1 VGALALVAV
10 IGWQSLGGPS
20 ASRDGGVLGVTASA
34 APSRAAPTSGTPL
47 ATASAASSPPPV
59 APSPSVVPMP
69 EPAFQLGQPTAVTWQ
84 GSLGETR
91 LQVIVPVRNV
101 GSGWI
106 QLPRSTSTYRVTDE
120 NGDEVASGVFTAALP
135 SSFGPGEVGY
145 LVDTVSVAFVVP
157 NGAPAVEAEVEAVA
171 VDRPTTDLVLADLAA
186 STGDSGGLRVAGRV
200 RNDGP
205 RAAEWVIAGAIL
217 LGGDRR
223 ALAAVYDPTD
233 GGRLEP
239 AASLTFD
246 TEYPGAPPPKSAGT
260 SLVGIAFDAL
270 DHPPR

>member
-1 VGALALVAV
+1 
-10 IGWQSLGGPS
+10 
-20 ASRDGGVLGVTASA
+20 
-34 APSRAAPTSGTPL
+34 
-47 ATASAASSPPPV
+47 
-59 APSPSVVPMP
+59 MP
-69 EPAFQLGQPTAVTWQ
+69 EPAFQLGQAAAVTWQ
-84 GSLGETR
+84 GSLEETR

-106 QLPRSTSTYRVTDE
+106 LLPRSTSTYRVGDE

-135 SSFGPGEVGY
+135 SSIGPGEVGY

-157 NGAPAVEAEVEAVA
+157 SGAPAVTAEVQAVA

-186 STGDSGGLRVAGRV
+186 STGDSGGLRVTGRV
-200 RNDGP
+200 RNDGS
-205 RAAEWVIAGAIL
+205 RAVEWVIAGAVL
-217 LGGDRR
+217 LGGDGR

-246 TEYPGAPPPKSAGT
+246 TEYPGAPPPKSSGT
-260 SLVGIAFDAL
+260 SLVGIAFDSL